1 MQKAKEVFETLQTKA
16 RKFLY
21 TDAYIL
27 LVLAI
32 VLIAWWVQNA
42 TFGFVALILVSCFAL
57 VFSDDILPLTVNI
70 FGAVL
75 MIYKDKVDEFLYM
88 WPTFIPLGI
97 AIVWFVVRNL
107 RGKKRFVMGK
117 MFFPQIAVSVA
128 LLIGGIGVVEKS
140 NYLDSLPISIALGI
154 GVLFVYLLYTNFTK
168 QDSDVIIPEY
178 FAKVLMYI
186 GLAVSIEFIIT
197 VIRTNIPIGEW
208 ISEGWHLG
216 WGMRNNIATYLVITA
231 PMALYLTTRKRF
243 PIIYYTIAAFQYV
256 CLIMTFSRGAIAFGA
271 IGAFVGIPL
280 SVVKAKDRKQS
291 LICVCIIFAIL
302 GLIGA
307 VCHDKASVLFEC
319 LKNRFFGQDDISSG
333 RFDLYKEAWE
343 LFKEY
348 PFIGG
353 GMGHVGE
360 NAGTKNEMGLYWFHS
375 TLFQIIGC
383 MGLVGVLAY
392 GYYYVTKFYL
402 LIKRRKSIFALFI
415 FVIWI
420 GFEGY
425 SMIDTGTMSPY
436 PDMMIIMVTTY
447 LLEIV
452 DDKHEGCV
460 AGISN
465 ALSKEAYAR
474 ELSPIVEQ
482 LPQEK

>member
-1 MQKAKEVFETLQTKA
+1 MQKAKEMFEALQTKA

-32 VLIAWWVQNA
+32 VLIAWWAQNA

-117 MFFPQIAVSVA
+117 MFFPQIAVSIA
-128 LLIGGIGVVEKS
+128 LLIGGVGVVEGA
-140 NYLDSLPISIALGI
+140 NYLDSLPICLALGL
-154 GVLFVYLLYTNFTK
+154 GVLFVYLLYANFTK
-168 QDSDVIIPEY
+168 KDSGIVIPEY
-178 FAKVLMYI
+178 FAKVMMYI
-186 GLAVSIEFIIT
+186 GIVIGIELIIAI
-197 VIRTNIPIGEW
+197 VRADVPFDEW
-208 ISEGWHLG
+208 GSAYWNFG
-216 WGMRNNIATYLVITA
+216 WGNRNNVATYFTITA

-256 CLIMTFSRGAIAFGA
+256 CLIMTFSRGAMAFGA
-271 IGAFVGIPL
+271 VGALVGIPL
-280 SVVKAKDRKQS
+280 SVVKAKDWKKS
-291 LICVCIIFAIL
+291 LICVGIIFAVL
-302 GLIGA
+302 GLICA
-307 VCHDKASVLFEC
+307 VFYDKASMIFDGI
-319 LKNRFFGQDDISSG
+319 KSRFFEQDDVSSG

-348 PFIGG
+348 PFLGG

-360 NAGTKNEMGLYWFHS
+360 NGGAKNEMGLYWFHS

-383 MGLVGVLAY
+383 MGLAGVLAY

-415 FVIWI
+415 LVIWI

-452 DDKHEGCV
+452 DDKHEGCS

-465 ALSKEAYAR
+465 ALSNEAYAR
-474 ELSPIVEQ
+474 ELSSVTEQ
-482 LPQEK
+482 NPQE